1 MKILLFGYTGKLG
14 NTIYSK
20 LKKKNK
26 FFLYN
31 SKNLNIEKITK
42 IKLSKIIKKLN
53 PEVIINCIA
62 FQGIEKSNKNRTLC
76 LKVNSLFPKY
86 LAQLQNK
93 NFFYLIHFS
102 SETIFSD
109 SKKGKLIDEKVSPKP
124 KSYYGYTKLYG
135 ENSIKKFGKSYLI
148 IRLPLLYGG
157 KNRNQH
163 LDKIFQKLIKNQD
176 VYINDDLYTTPT
188 NVSDVAK
195 IISKVL
201 NKKKL
206 HSKKV
211 VNISNSGYVK
221 FSDFIKDYAKKL
233 KSESTIYLKNSK
245 YFHKNN
251 LRNWHTPMTTNYQE
265 FKLQSWKKSLT
276 EHLS

>member
-14 NTIYSK
+14 NAIYFR

-31 SKNLNIEKITK
+31 SKNLNIAKINK
-42 IKLSKIIKKLN
+42 IKLSKIIEKLN
-53 PEVIINCIA
+53 PEVVINCIA
-62 FQGIEKSNKNRTLC
+62 FQGIEKSNKKRTLC

-109 SKKGKLIDEKVSPKP
+109 SKKGKFIDEKVSPRP

-135 ENSIKKFGKSYLI
+135 ENSIKKFGKNYLI

-157 KNRNQH
+157 KNRNQP
-163 LDKIFQKLIKNQD
+163 LDKIFKKLIKNQD

-206 HSKKV
+206 QSKKV

-221 FSDFIKDYAKKL
+221 FSHFIKDYAKKL

-251 LRNWHTPMTTNYQE
+251 LRNWHTPMTTNYKE
-265 FKLQSWKKSLT
+265 FKLRSWKKSLT